1 MKYTIL
7 LFDADDTLF
16 DFQKSEKIALEETL
30 AVYGLGNNKEATNL
44 YHAINK
50 QLWMDFEE
58 GKVSKAVLKV
68 KRFTDLF
75 KQLGMQADGTECSE
89 LYVENLSKGNYLLP
103 DALELCQ
110 ELSRECRLYLVTNG
124 IAKVQHARFDASEV
138 KPYFSDI
145 FVSEESGYQKPQVEY
160 FDYVFDRIPD
170 FHKEQALLIGDS
182 LSSDMQGGLN
192 AGVDTC
198 WFNPNHCE
206 NSKQIPCTYEID
218 DLKQIF
224 DIVKGIKES

>member
-30 AVYGLGNNKEATNL
+30 AAYGLGNNKEATNL

-58 GKVSKAVLKV
+58 GKVSKTVLKV

-75 KQLGMQADGTECSE
+75 KQLGMQGDGTACSE

-103 DALELCQ
+103 DALKLCQ

-206 NSKQIPCTYEID
+206 NSKQLSCTYEID